1 MSTRFKGL
9 LCILLLLL
17 LFGCVSLSS
26 NGNIQDE
33 SFHPAVSASLQHPS
47 SPTLTIATSVTSSQY
62 FLVPPLTHSIHSEN
76 TPYLIETAPITE
88 TQLPSFS
95 SRVPLHTPILEVD
108 GTHLFRLNQ
117 NEVHSINA
125 SLLIL
130 IANTLGLSSLVMRE

>member
-1 MSTRFKGL
+1 MTTRFKGL
-9 LCILLLLL
+9 LCILFLLL

-26 NGNIQDE
+26 NGNVQDE
-33 SFHPAVSASLQHPS
+33 SIHPVVSASLQHPS
-47 SPTLTIATSVTSSQY
+47 SPTLTSGTSATGSLY
-62 FLVPPLTHSIHSEN
+62 FSAPPLTHSIHAEN
-76 TPYLIETAPITE
+76 TPYLIETAPIAE
-88 TQLPSFS
+88 IQLPALS
-95 SRVPLHTPILEVD
+95 SQALPHIQKID

>member
-1 MSTRFKGL
+1 LTTRFKGL
-9 LCILLLLL
+9 LCILFLLL

-26 NGNIQDE
+26 NGNVQNDGV
-33 SFHPAVSASLQHPS
+33 HPVVSASLQLPS
-47 SPTLTIATSVTSSQY
+47 SPTLTTVTSIAGSQY
-62 FLVPPLTHSIHSEN
+62 LSAPPFTHSIHSEN
-76 TPYLIETAPITE
+76 TPYLIETAPIAE

-95 SRVPLHTPILEVD
+95 SHASLHTPILEVD

-117 NEVHSINA
+117 NEVYSINA